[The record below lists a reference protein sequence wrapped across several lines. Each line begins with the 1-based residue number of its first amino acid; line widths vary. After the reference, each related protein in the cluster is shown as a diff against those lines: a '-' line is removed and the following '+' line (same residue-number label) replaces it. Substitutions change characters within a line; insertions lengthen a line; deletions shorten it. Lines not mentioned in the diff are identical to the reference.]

1 MFDIA
6 FSELLVI
13 GVVALVVIGPERLPK
28 VARTMGVLFG
38 RLQRYVSQ
46 VKSDI
51 NREMELSELS
61 KLKSEFEG
69 AAREFQRDIET
80 KVTDATRDIR
90 EVETEIDRQLRGEA
104 SSPAAV
110 SGPAAAVPG
119 SGAAAPPSLRSCR
132 SISLSTSR
140 MSRSASCTF
149 DSMSR
154 WNSRAAPSNSVF
166 TFESSESS
174 ISRLMSAFTCV
185 T

>member
-28 VARTMGVLFG
+28 VARTLGILFG

-61 KLKSEFEG
+61 KVKSEFEG

-80 KVTDATRDIR
+80 KVNDAQRDIR
-90 EVETEIDRQLRGEA
+90 EVEAEIDRQLRPGDEP
-104 SSPAAV
+104 SGTPPAP
-110 SGPAAAVPG
+110 STDG
-119 SGAAAPPSLRSCR
+119 GAAAPPGPLP
-132 SISLSTSR
+132 
-140 MSRSASCTF
+140 
-149 DSMSR
+149 
-154 WNSRAAPSNSVF
+154 AAPASPQL
-166 TFESSESS
+166 ELAIDEPAG
-174 ISRLMSAFTCV
+174 RKPGAP
-185 T
+185 